1 MKSKLIIQLLI
12 FILINQVIFSQ
23 EYDKFLD
30 AYYFNKLH
38 RTEKQN
44 SYNNVEGSPY
54 LSDDFSIAEIYLK
67 DTTAFRMPLRY
78 NIYADVMEYK
88 VNDAIYMIDKPHLI
102 NKIVINGSNYVFI
115 PFIEKG
121 GYFEILISGRC
132 YLLQRRIVKYKP
144 AEGPKPIEGV
154 SIPAK
159 FVNEK
164 DKFYIIVNS
173 REYYEIINLKT
184 LVTALSD
191 KKESIDQYLKT
202 QKIKNIK
209 KENLIKIAAYYNS
222 L

>member
-1 MKSKLIIQLLI
+1 MKLKLILQLIVL
-12 FILINQVIFSQ
+12 ILINQLIFSQ

-44 SYNNVEGSPY
+44 SYSDVEGSPY
-54 LSDDFSIAEIYLK
+54 LSDVFSIAEIYLK

-78 NIYADVMEYK
+78 NIYADAMEYK
-88 VNDAIYMIDKPHLI
+88 VNDAVYMIDNPHLI
-102 NKIVINGSNYVFI
+102 NKIVLNGSNFVYL

-121 GYFEILISGRC
+121 GYYEVLISGKC
-132 YLLQRRIVKYKP
+132 FLLQKRIVKYKP

-159 FVNEK
+159 FVKEK
-164 DKFYIIVNS
+164 DKFYFLMNS
-173 REYYEIINLKT
+173 KESYEIINLKT
-184 LVTALSD
+184 VVTALSD
-191 KKESIDQYLKT
+191 KKESIEQYLKT
-202 QKIKNIK
+202 QKVKNIK